1 MVSVMPFDRR
11 WQTGVAPV
19 RPISALVLAI
29 AACAPTISPPA
40 PPAEPGPIAK
50 MHVTPAAAGG
60 RQIMVGEMCPQVAAG
75 RPAVQPLLMRTVQW
89 SDNAGEVASTVE
101 RGSVPRFVVYG
112 TDGGRAGVFDTMG
125 LVDIAPAVTVA
136 SGAYAGASPC
146 SYALTAKPADGSLA
160 TRAEDAHCAAVT
172 SSCGLAVAA
181 IEAPDEPPEVAD
193 YATGGA
199 CIAGDQLAVDIDGD
213 GRVESFPLADVL
225 DGIRGPAQ
233 EWVASQTASA
243 ACKPQF
249 QLYDIKLIAPPETGT
264 IPDPKSTVMMDVLGV
279 VDLDGDG
286 RKELVLALRFATV
299 RSVVVYSAID
309 TPLRLTMVGEA
320 ASLPR

>member
-1 MVSVMPFDRR
+1 MVSVMPFDRHR
-11 WQTGVAPV
+11 QAGVAPV
-19 RPISALVLAI
+19 CLISAIATGLV
-29 AACAPTISPPA
+29 ACAPTVTPPA

-60 RQIMVGEMCPQVAAG
+60 RQVVVGELCPQIAAG
-75 RPAVQPLLMRTVQW
+75 RPAVQPLIMRTVQW
-89 SDNAGEVASTVE
+89 SDNAGEIAATVE

-136 SGAYAGASPC
+136 SGAYAGSSPC
-146 SYALTAKPADGSLA
+146 SYALSAKPADNSLA
-160 TRAEDAHCAAVT
+160 TRGDDPKCKLVT
-172 SSCGLAVAA
+172 ADCGLAVAT
-181 IEAPDEPPEVAD
+181 IEAPDEPPDVAD
-193 YATGGA
+193 YAIGGA
-199 CIAGDQLAVDIDGD
+199 CVSGDQLAVDIDGD
-213 GRVESFPLADVL
+213 GRMESFPLAEVL

-233 EWVASQTASA
+233 EWVAAPTAAA

-249 QLYDIKLIAPPETGT
+249 QLYDLKLVAAPESGT
-264 IPDPKSTVMMDVLGV
+264 VPDPKSTVMMDVLGV

-299 RSVVVYSAID
+299 RSIVVYSAID